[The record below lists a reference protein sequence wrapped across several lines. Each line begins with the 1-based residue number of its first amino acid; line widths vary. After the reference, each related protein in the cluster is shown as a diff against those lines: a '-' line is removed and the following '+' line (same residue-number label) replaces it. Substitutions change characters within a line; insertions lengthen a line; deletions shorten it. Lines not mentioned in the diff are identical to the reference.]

1 MHGREPSGRC
11 VEALASVCT
20 ITAYSYVQNGKACQS
35 GSMCGSL
42 KDSRLHRVERE
53 REREFTW
60 NCIYN
65 SGQLT
70 IQLLN
75 CQIFHVIRADLS
87 N

>member
-1 MHGREPSGRC
+1 MHGRELSERC

-20 ITAYSYVQNGKACQS
+20 ITAYIYVQNCDACQS

-42 KDSRLHRVERE
+42 KDRRLHRVE

-65 SGQLT
+65 SRQLT